1 VILDDER
8 QGIVQIQKRP
18 TGAVS
23 AGYCDTN
30 YDLLKH
36 ALQFQRGGRCDCVV
50 RRRSFCTFGKGG
62 DGNKIPI
69 VFEVGGNPV
78 ELRLV
83 SSFNRPGGN
92 LTGVTSLTVEMAPK
106 RLEVLRELIPTART
120 FAVLINPTAPI
131 NVGTTSSRDLRRMA
145 AALGVKLLFLRAAAD
160 IDFAHAFASLL
171 KG

>member
-1 VILDDER
+1 MR
-8 QGIVQIQKRP
+8 QE
-18 TGAVS
+18 TA
-23 AGYCDTN
+23 
-30 YDLLKH
+30 
-36 ALQFQRGGRCDCVV
+36 
-50 RRRSFCTFGKGG
+50 RRESSLCRL
-62 DGNKIPI
+62 
-69 VFEVGGNPV
+69 
-78 ELRLV
+78 LRLV

-131 NVGTTSSRDLRRMA
+131 NVGTTSRDLRRMA